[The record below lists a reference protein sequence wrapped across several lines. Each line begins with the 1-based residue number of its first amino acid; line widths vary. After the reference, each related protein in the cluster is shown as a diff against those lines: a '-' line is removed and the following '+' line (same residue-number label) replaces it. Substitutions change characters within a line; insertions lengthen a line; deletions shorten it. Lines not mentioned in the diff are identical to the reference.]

1 MKTKKLTRSQ
11 ERSREGGD
19 DGKSGGGELH
29 LLVGTKQAS
38 DSDDG
43 KQTNERQSRW
53 CGGGERRQSALRSS
67 LSVGSEHDGKPLQN
81 SPAMPNR

>member
-29 LLVGTKQAS
+29 LLVGTKEAS
-38 DSDDG
+38 GSDDG
-43 KQTNERQSRW
+43 KQINERQSRW
-53 CGGGERRQSALRSS
+53 WSGQPVSTSFVTLRW
-67 LSVGSEHDGKPLQN
+67 
-81 SPAMPNR
+81 